1 MPGWD
6 YEGNA
11 TNDNGET
18 KCPGCPGTDSIGVD
32 CPLGTQQQR
41 FCRTQVRAGNVRVLA
56 MVQAYFDQHGNSKR
70 SVSPFALSANAA
82 AIESCDF
89 RRSDCACLGK
99 PATCLQAGLPATVVC
114 LTNGPDGG
122 PCAGT

>member
-1 MPGWD
+1 V
-6 YEGNA
+6 ER
-11 TNDNGET
+11 ET
-18 KCPGCPGTDSIGVD
+18 LSTSP
-32 CPLGTQQQR
+32 
-41 FCRTQVRAGNVRVLA
+41 QVVL
-56 MVQAYFDQHGNSKR
+56 VK
-70 SVSPFALSANAA
+70 SPTFADAA